1 MHANKFVELVVLHTG
16 VDLVVL
22 HTGIMVRKLDH
33 KVKTPRRKVLRQKK
47 FHSLKYII
55 ADLKDKRLIRSK
67 PAELIASTF
76 TGLKLSIIENKLR
89 NKDRTAK
96 G

>member
-33 KVKTPRRKVLRQKK
+33 NVEAFPRKVLHQK
-47 FHSLKYII
+47 I
-55 ADLKDKRLIRSK
+55 A
-67 PAELIASTF
+67 
-76 TGLKLSIIENKLR
+76 
-89 NKDRTAK
+89 TA
-96 G
+96 